1 MVAKGIVTFGL
12 GGDAS
17 TMLLGRFNLGF
28 GFVDVI
34 VKPKKER
41 GGRGVYG
48 TGTAVPAKDWRKRE
62 KELYDVIFVISY
74 KDSHWTNKFTVEKQ
88 GLSSVTSVVALLKK
102 VYTLADLI
110 SFKISLISININKMY
125 VKLLKAKL
133 NTVDVVLKDNENDI
147 S

>member
-12 GGDAS
+12 GGDAK
-17 TMLLGRFNLGF
+17 TMLLGRFHLGF

-34 VKPKKER
+34 VKPKER
-41 GGRGVYG
+41 GGRGG
-48 TGTAVPAKDWRKRE
+48 GGGGTAAAPRKYDRISDT
-62 KELYDVIFVISY
+62 YDVIFVISY
-74 KDSHWTNKFTVEKQ
+74 KDSHWTKKFTVERQ
-88 GLSSVTSVVALLKK
+88 GRSAVIGVVALLKR

-110 SFKISLISININKMY
+110 SFKISLISININKLY
-125 VKLLKAKL
+125 VKLIKEKL